1 MSLFPFSRTERNVMH
16 THTGALSVT
25 TKTVGSYQIQES
37 DNQTVNLLVVSLNM
51 QHSLR

>member
-1 MSLFPFSRTERNVMH
+1 MH
-16 THTGALSVT
+16 THTGALSMT
-25 TKTVGSYQIQES
+25 TKTVGSYQIQIQEL